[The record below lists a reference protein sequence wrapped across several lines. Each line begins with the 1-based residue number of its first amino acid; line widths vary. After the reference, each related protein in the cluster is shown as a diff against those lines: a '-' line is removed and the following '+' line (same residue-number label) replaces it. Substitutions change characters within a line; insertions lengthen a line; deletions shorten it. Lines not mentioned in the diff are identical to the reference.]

1 MHRTTITQDFEC
13 GLTEQYLMQY
23 GPFTSALGLDKQQP
37 RQKRTLEWVNAHFM
51 WVHTHYFSWVHAHF
65 PMPLIVHGC
74 ECECTMTTMRL
85 RNKGGVP
92 VSER

>member
-1 MHRTTITQDFEC
+1 MVHSHLRTSSNPGE
-13 GLTEQYLMQY
+13 
-23 GPFTSALGLDKQQP
+23 
-37 RQKRTLEWVNAHFM
+37 KRTQKVM
-51 WVHTHYFSWVHAHF
+51 YTHF
-65 PMPLIVHGC
+65 PIGTHPLIVHGC